1 MNICFIIFIP
11 TAALTPNQ
19 DTSNYVEDA
28 FEVQGIDSSK
38 LISMM
43 PKMPIYFGII
53 YSIYPSLCYYA
64 LLDIR

>member
-11 TAALTPNQ
+11 AAALTPNQ

-43 PKMPIYFGII
+43 PMMPLQL
-53 YSIYPSLCYYA
+53 SIQMQSS
-64 LLDIR
+64 